1 MQLIRS
7 KFQRWRLKLSFL
19 NSTRWPSLRSLPNK
33 PIKDSS
39 LISNWLTSIRK
50 IVGSLHPRVGTPKSK
65 ITKIAL
71 NLHLRPGQP
80 YVEDAFPPPPPS
92 IPPGNEDIVGT
103 SGQHGKSLRMSATPK
118 LIIHKW
124 HKSPRKSEK
133 GKSENAKGLKGYRL
147 VCSILASGITQKI
160 FTLPLN
166 SQLFPQFSFDILL
179 MDLAWRIWIP
189 KWLWG
194 GRTHICYILLPAR
207 LLMFR
212 LHVRQTNPKNCGIDH
227 HGCWVLLT

>member
-147 VCSILASGITQKI
+147 VCSILASGLTPNI

-166 SQLFPQFSFDILL
+166 SFPNLVLTYYSWTSLEECESQMTL
-179 MDLAWRIWIP
+179 R
-189 KWLWG
+189 G
-194 GRTHICYILLPAR
+194 E
-207 LLMFR
+207 
-212 LHVRQTNPKNCGIDH
+212 NPYVTYCFQRGYWCSDY
-227 HGCWVLLT
+227 T

>member
-1 MQLIRS
+1 MQLISS

-39 LISNWLTSIRK
+39 LISNWLTSITK
-50 IVGSLHPRVGTPKSK
+50 IVGSLHPRVGTPKSTNYK
-65 ITKIAL
+65 NSAEFTSKTGATICWRRL
-71 NLHLRPGQP
+71 S
-80 YVEDAFPPPPPS
+80 PPPRP

-124 HKSPRKSEK
+124 HKSPGKSEK

-147 VCSILASGITQKI
+147 VCSILASGITPKI

-166 SQLFPQFSFDILL
+166 SFPNLVLTYYSWTLFEEYEFPNDFEGEE
-179 MDLAWRIWIP
+179 P
-189 KWLWG
+189 
-194 GRTHICYILLPAR
+194 ICYILLPAR

>member
-1 MQLIRS
+1 MLKTRS
-7 KFQRWRLKLSFL
+7 F
-19 NSTRWPSLRSLPNK
+19 
-33 PIKDSS
+33 
-39 LISNWLTSIRK
+39 
-50 IVGSLHPRVGTPKSK
+50 
-65 ITKIAL
+65 
-71 NLHLRPGQP
+71 
-80 YVEDAFPPPPPS
+80 PPPPS

-124 HKSPRKSEK
+124 HKSPGKSEK

-147 VCSILASGITQKI
+147 VCSILASVITPKTL
-160 FTLPLN
+160 TLPLN
-166 SQLFPQFSFDILL
+166 SFPNLVLTYYSWTLL
-179 MDLAWRIWIP
+179 EEYEFPNDFEGEEP
-189 KWLWG
+189 
-194 GRTHICYILLPAR
+194 ICYILLPAR